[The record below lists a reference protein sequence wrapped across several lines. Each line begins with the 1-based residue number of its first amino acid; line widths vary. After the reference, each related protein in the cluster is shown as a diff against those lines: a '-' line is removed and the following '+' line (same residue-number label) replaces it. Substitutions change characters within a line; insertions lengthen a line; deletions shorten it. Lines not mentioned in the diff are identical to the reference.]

1 MPDKTVLDS
10 PKRKRQAAAAR
21 TRFEKATLEIAS
33 EHRFGGPN
41 AESTEIGIMEEA
53 TRLVREARK
62 GE

>member
-1 MPDKTVLDS
+1 MPDKAVLDS
-10 PKRKRQAAAAR
+10 PDRKRQAAAAR
-21 TRFEKATLEIAS
+21 TRFEKATLGIAS

-41 AESTEIGIMEEA
+41 AESTEIEIMEEA

>member
-1 MPDKTVLDS
+1 MPDETVLDS
-10 PKRKRQAAAAR
+10 RERKRQAAAAR

-41 AESTEIGIMEEA
+41 TESTEIELMEEA
-53 TRLVREARK
+53 TRLVREARE